1 MTITKAESSIGNQ
14 PNVNTGKRSVIL
26 FIILVIISFLIQ
38 AVTQNLILTDSLIS
52 EHLLTQMPYKNVVN
66 AIELGKRWLWLNYV
80 LIPIV
85 YILKFALIS
94 FWILCGTII
103 FGFKTKFSSM
113 FKIVVTAE
121 FVWLLPTLL
130 SIIWFSFFDKT
141 YTFEDLQ
148 YFAPLSLLSLF
159 DASQLDSWLIF
170 PLKSLNLF
178 EVIYILVL
186 ALGIKK
192 IMKKDYD
199 SALKFT
205 LPVYGSALVVW
216 ILFVTFLSINLG
228 A

>member
-1 MTITKAESSIGNQ
+1 MYKNKYLII
-14 PNVNTGKRSVIL
+14 
-26 FIILVIISFLIQ
+26 FIIIVLCSGLLNFIVRSQVITENILIEYFQ
-38 AVTQNLILTDSLIS
+38 DHMSYKKVVD
-52 EHLLTQMPYKNVVN
+52 LLNSNK
-66 AIELGKRWLWLNYV
+66 EWGWLNYV
-80 LIPIV
+80 FIPLFYIV
-85 YILKFALIS
+85 KFGIIS
-94 FWILCGTII
+94 FWLLCGTILFDYKI
-103 FGFKTKFSSM
+103 KFNSIFKT
-113 FKIVVTAE
+113 VLLAE
-121 FVWLLPTLL
+121 FVWLLPTVIL
-130 SIIWFSFFDKT
+130 IIWFWLIESS
-141 YTFEDLQ
+141 YTFNDVQ
-148 YFAPLSLLSLF
+148 YFAPLSLLSIF

-178 EVIYILVL
+178 EVIYLLVL

>member
-1 MTITKAESSIGNQ
+1 M
-14 PNVNTGKRSVIL
+14 VNEQKKW
-26 FIILVIISFLIQ
+26 
-38 AVTQNLILTDSLIS
+38 A
-52 EHLLTQMPYKNVVN
+52 
-66 AIELGKRWLWLNYV
+66 WLNYALMPV
-80 LIPIV
+80 IYLI
-85 YILKFALIS
+85 KFSLIT

-103 FGFKTKFSSM
+103 AGFKIS
-113 FKIVVTAE
+113 FKSIFKVVLVAE
-121 FVWLLPTLL
+121 FVWLLPSFIL
-130 SIIWFSFFDKT
+130 IIWFGLFETS
-141 YTFEDLQ
+141 YTFSDVQ
-148 YFAPLSLLSLF
+148 YFAPLSLLNLF

-178 EVIYILVL
+178 EVIYLLAL

>member
-1 MTITKAESSIGNQ
+1 MYSFRQIYLY
-14 PNVNTGKRSVIL
+14 L
-26 FIILVIISFLIQ
+26 FLFLISGICNYVLQSLIISDNLLINYFQ
-38 AVTQNLILTDSLIS
+38 DQMGYDRILQMIDTQ
-52 EHLLTQMPYKNVVN
+52 KKW
-66 AIELGKRWLWLNYV
+66 AWLNYALLPV
-80 LIPIV
+80 IYLVKFSLIT
-85 YILKFALIS
+85 

-103 FGFKTKFSSM
+103 AGYNTNFKSI
-113 FKIVVTAE
+113 FKVVLVAE
-121 FVWLLPTLL
+121 FVWLLPSLILL
-130 SIIWFSFFDKT
+130 VWFGLIDTS
-141 YTFEDLQ
+141 YTFNDVQ
-148 YFAPLSLLSLF
+148 YFAPLSLLNLF

-178 EVIYILVL
+178 EVIYLLVL